1 VQLVFIG
8 LRFVTPVSRSRAWRG
23 GTPSGEKQ
31 VMAKGSSTSGGA
43 SSSKSLLF
51 MMIAMTCGFCILLG
65 GGLLMA
71 SRVINALS
79 LRASSDKGTVH
90 SPLGDYRTEKASA
103 VGPGLPV
110 YPQSTLVLPG
120 AEAARASAVANQ
132 PQVVSS
138 IYHSNA
144 PREYVVTWYVE
155 HLSPEFVR
163 QDSGNKNLPAAFQ
176 NSSISE
182 DDVTFLGERGDQ
194 VRLVAL
200 AQEDTGTKI
209 TLLRFSK
216 PQIPAP
222 AADQQPPAPTQ

>member
-1 VQLVFIG
+1 
-8 LRFVTPVSRSRAWRG
+8 
-23 GTPSGEKQ
+23 
-31 VMAKGSSTSGGA
+31 MAKGSSTSGGS

-51 MMIAMTCGFCILLG
+51 MMLAMTCGFCILFG
-65 GGLLMA
+65 GGMLMA
-71 SRVINALS
+71 SRVINALG
-79 LRASSDKGTVH
+79 LRASSDKGTVR

-120 AEAARASAVANQ
+120 AEAARAAVAVADR

-138 IYHSNA
+138 TYHANA
-144 PREYVVTWYVE
+144 SREYVVTWYLE
-155 HLSPEFVR
+155 HLSPEFAR
-163 QDSGNKNLPAAFQ
+163 QDSGNKTLPAAFQ

-200 AQEDTGTKI
+200 AQEDAGTKI

-216 PQIPAP
+216 PPTPAP
-222 AADQQPPAPTQ
+222 DQQPPTPTQ